1 MAYFEVYGGRSLT
14 GEITPQ
20 GAKNEALQII
30 CATLLTEEKVTLYNV
45 PEIVDVLALV
55 ELLRNLGVEI
65 ERLEEGTYTFQAKS
79 IDLG

>member
-1 MAYFEVYGGRSLT
+1 MAYFEVYGGRSLS

-30 CATLLTEEKVTLYNV
+30 CATLLTPEKVTLHNV
-45 PEIVDVLALV
+45 PEIVDVLALI

-65 ERLEEGTYTFQAKS
+65 ERLAIGRAHV
-79 IDLG
+79 